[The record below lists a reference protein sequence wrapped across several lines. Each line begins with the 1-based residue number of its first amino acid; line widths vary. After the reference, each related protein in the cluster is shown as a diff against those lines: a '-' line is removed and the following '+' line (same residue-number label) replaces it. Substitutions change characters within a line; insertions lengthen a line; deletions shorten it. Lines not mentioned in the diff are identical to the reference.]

1 MLLLLTATA
10 IGAYAQGNGIAG
22 INEATKMVTSYFD
35 PGTKLIYAVVTMFAM
50 AHALLIYLWLS
61 GGFPPPAAGHPCVV
75 FSGID
80 Y

>member
-1 MLLLLTATA
+1 MNHAPTAHA
-10 IGAYAQGNGIAG
+10 IPFLNTK
-22 INEATKMVTSYFD
+22 INTLVNVNESPCAS
-35 PGTKLIYAVVTMFAM
+35 VVTMFAM

>member
-1 MLLLLTATA
+1 M
-10 IGAYAQGNGIAG
+10 Y
-22 INEATKMVTSYFD
+22 
-35 PGTKLIYAVVTMFAM
+35 LIENKEVTMFAM